1 MSLGSI
7 LVAVSSL
14 LVMLVMVLLEMQPK
28 AYLVYAVVGG
38 GLILFQHRD
47 NIQRLRTGTERR
59 LGERADKREAS
70 SPGRMK
76 D

>member
-1 MSLGSI
+1 
-7 LVAVSSL
+7 
-14 LVMLVMVLLEMQPK
+14 
-28 AYLVYAVVGG
+28 LVYAAVGG